1 MSYRC
6 SPSSGF
12 YWSKEKITEAG
23 TPTIRMDCHPNPTNW
38 RKMKDEINP
47 VC

>member
-1 MSYRC
+1 MWGRPRGDTQMSYRC

-23 TPTIRMDCHPNPTNW
+23 TEYTFNIIMR
-38 RKMKDEINP
+38 IP
-47 VC
+47 VIS